1 MKRIRVY
8 LAAAA
13 VAGGL
18 AASGAATTA
27 SASAATLPT
36 LPSLASWNFPAAIN
50 GFAPPLGDGGVGSR
64 DGVCGSSSGA
74 EGQGGT
80 AGTNAYTCV
89 GAGLVFVGPAIGQ
102 IASVIG
108 PTIIGPGYVGAI
120 NVSAGDGSINGAG

>member
-8 LAAAA
+8 LAAVA

-18 AASGAATTA
+18 AAAGAGMPAA
-27 SASAATLPT
+27 ASAATLP
-36 LPSLASWNFPAAIN
+36 SWSFPASVN
-50 GFAPPLGDGGVGSR
+50 GFAPPLGDGGIGSR
-64 DGVCGSSSGA
+64 NGACGSSSGA

-80 AGTNAYTCV
+80 GGTNAYTCV

-108 PTIIGPGYVGAI
+108 PTIIGPAVVGAV
-120 NVSAGDGSINGAG
+120 NVSAGDAAINGSG

>member
-1 MKRIRVY
+1 MKRIRVFV
-8 LAAAA
+8 AAVA

-18 AASGAATTA
+18 ASAAAGAPAQ
-27 SASAATLPT
+27 ASAATF
-36 LPSLASWNFPAAIN
+36 PSWSFPASVN

-64 DGVCGSSSGA
+64 NGACGSSSGA

-80 AGTNAYTCV
+80 GGTNAYTCL

-108 PTIIGPGYVGAI
+108 PTIIGPGVVGSI
-120 NVSAGDGSINGAG
+120 NVSAGDAAINGSG

>member
-1 MKRIRVY
+1 MKRIRVFV
-8 LAAAA
+8 AAAA

-18 AASGAATTA
+18 AAAGAPAQ
-27 SASAATLPT
+27 ASAATLP
-36 LPSLASWNFPAAIN
+36 SWNFPASIN

-64 DGVCGSSSGA
+64 NGACGSSSGA

-80 AGTNAYTCV
+80 GGTNAYLCV

-108 PTIIGPGYVGAI
+108 PTIIGPAVVGAV
-120 NVSAGDGSINGAG
+120 NVSAGDAAINGSG

>member
-18 AASGAATTA
+18 AAAAAGTPA
-27 SASAATLPT
+27 SASAATLPSWSGA
-36 LPSLASWNFPAAIN
+36 LPSWNIPASFS
-50 GFAPPLGDGGVGSR
+50 GFTPPLGDGGVGSR

-80 AGTNAYTCV
+80 AGTNAYICA
-89 GAGLVFVGPAIGQ
+89 GSGLVFVGPAIGQ

-108 PTIIGPGYVGAI
+108 PTIIGPATIGAI
-120 NVSAGDGSINGAG
+120 SVSAGDSAING